1 MYYYG
6 ARYYNPRVSLWLNV
20 DPLAEYNPF
29 MNNQA
34 YIDGEHNVGVYNSG
48 NNNPYIYCYQNPIN
62 YTDPNG
68 KQTGVWEIPAVVYL
82 VGAVV
87 AVVAAYNVSEAAK
100 KADFSRYETPPV
112 YRETI
117 PAKSPKITREE
128 IFRDKKE
135 SLRAEIYPAAKKDKL
150 TIRTFPAEEK
160 KKISFFSM
168 FEPVGNKYIN
178 QEVKKVVNGQGTP
191 REEEDG
197 SQKVFRGDGYARDSK
212 KYGSQKNWVGSLEWD
227 VPKSNNVHDRILE
240 RTNKDG
246 SKSYGYSESA
256 DYEKIYEIKQ
266 K

>member
-1 MYYYG
+1 
-6 ARYYNPRVSLWLNV
+6 
-20 DPLAEYNPF
+20 
-29 MNNQA
+29 
-34 YIDGEHNVGVYNSG
+34 
-48 NNNPYIYCYQNPIN
+48 
-62 YTDPNG
+62 
-68 KQTGVWEIPAVVYL
+68 
-82 VGAVV
+82 
-87 AVVAAYNVSEAAK
+87 
-100 KADFSRYETPPV
+100 V

-150 TIRTFPAEEK
+150 TVRTFPAEEK

-178 QEVKKVVNGQGTP
+178 KEVKKVVNGQGTA

-197 SQKVFRGDGYARDSK
+197 SQKVFRGDGYTRDSK

-227 VPKSNNVHDRILE
+227 VPESKNVHDRILE

-256 DYEKIYEIKQ
+256 DYQKIYEIKQ